1 MAVFAFTDG
10 YVALGS
16 GSLTERS
23 SWIKAV
29 TLTVEVD
36 ELEVTEF
43 TDGAWRNHIGGMKSG
58 SLALTFNQDFAA
70 SQVDATLWPW
80 LGTSILFDV
89 RPDRNAAVSAT
100 NPKFTGSVLVTNLAP
115 IQGSVGDLAELS
127 VTWPVTGAVTRA
139 TS

>member
-43 TDGAWRNHIGGMKSG
+43 TDGSWRNHIGGMKSG
-58 SLALTFNQDFAA
+58 SLALTFNQDMAA
-70 SQVDATLWPW
+70 SQVDATVWPW
-80 LGTSILFDV
+80 LGSSILFDV
-89 RPDRNAAVSAT
+89 RADRNAAVSAT
-100 NPKFTGSVLVTNLAP
+100 NPKYTGSVLVTNYNLG
-115 IQGSVGDLAELS
+115 GSVGDLAELS